1 MCLAI
6 NYCNSFLLSSSGST
20 FGWWIAYLLPE
31 KTPVFFNNKITRTGE
46 KRGKSQWEED
56 QYPSEWISI
65 HVENSKA
72 YHEIKLWQENIQII
86 T

>member
-1 MCLAI
+1 MCLAV

-20 FGWWIAYLLPE
+20 FGWWVAYLLPE
-31 KTPVFFNNKITRTGE
+31 KTPVFFNNKVSRSGDE
-46 KRGKSQWEED
+46 DRYKED
-56 QYPSEWISI
+56 QFPSEWISI
-65 HVENSKA
+65 HVENGKA